1 MSTVCEEKPIGDMY
15 LAAAFLSYDI
25 PLIRIERK
33 DARRQKFIFSGSPRR
48 IYIEQTGLVLAI
60 ENPTLE
66 DIETRFIAK
75 TLMFPPSYPDS
86 IRRIKA
92 SIHSGDSDG

>member
-1 MSTVCEEKPIGDMY
+1 MNTVCEEKPIGDMY

-48 IYIEQTGLVLAI
+48 VFIEEGGVVMLL

-66 DIETRFIAK
+66 EIETKFIAK

-92 SIHSGDSDG
+92 SIHSGDLDG

>member
-33 DARRQKFIFSGSPRR
+33 DARRQKFIFSGNPRR
-48 IYIEQTGLVLAI
+48 VFIEEGGVVMLL

-66 DIETRFIAK
+66 EIETKFIAK

-92 SIHSGDSDG
+92 SIHSGDLDG

>member
-1 MSTVCEEKPIGDMY
+1 MSTSLEEKPIGDMY

-33 DARRQKFIFSGSPRR
+33 DARRQKFIFCGTPRR
-48 IYIEQTGLVLAI
+48 VFTEESGVVMML

-66 DIETRFIAK
+66 EIETRFIAK